1 MEKEIK
7 KIGLVLITHGDF
19 GKSLLA
25 TAKTI
30 VGECE
35 QCVVVGIGKTE
46 GMAEVMTEVEAALQE
61 VDSGR
66 GVLVCTD
73 MLGGTPSNISL
84 SFLSLYKIEVVCG
97 VNLPMLLSVLSKCA
111 DAELELSQLAS
122 EARKSGQDGIVI
134 AGEIL
139 RRKVDK

>member
-1 MEKEIK
+1 MEKEVK
-7 KIGLVLITHGDF
+7 KIGLVLVTHGDF
-19 GKSLLA
+19 GKSLLE

-30 VGECE
+30 VGECG
-35 QCVVVGIGKTE
+35 QCVAVGIGETKS
-46 GMAEVMTEVEAALQE
+46 MAEVMTEVEAALQE
-61 VDSGR
+61 VDAGR

-73 MLGGTPSNISL
+73 MFGGTPSNISL
-84 SFLSLYKIEVVCG
+84 SLLSSYKIEVVCG
-97 VNLPMLLSVLSKCA
+97 VNLPMLLSVLPVCA
-111 DAELELSQLAS
+111 DAGLELSQLAS